1 MGVRRIFRCN
11 FRSVRMTTG
20 TTPLIVSL
28 LIGIL
33 LCPALSSVSRADLY
47 ELMTN
52 INPSQSG
59 MVAPYCGMGCW
70 YTDGSRTN
78 ILATPYNGYV
88 FDSWSGDCSG
98 SSPSASVSMTDSK
111 SCTANFAPCAD
122 QPVRIGASG
131 YNNIGAAYSIAGN
144 GDVIGMLATNLY
156 GNLMLDRPVNIT
168 LRGGYNCGYGT
179 NPSMS
184 LIQGS
189 VVIKAGSVTMD
200 NVMLVGI
207 PAAPPIPNLPPSS
220 LFDYIKV
227 VSTGETQ
234 IEFATPGKDLIAEY
248 GDTATTIQYAD
259 VGASDDWVL
268 QVGGQMPM
276 NRDVRAGDGNDLLY
290 QYGGPGPDTIYAEC
304 GAGGKTFIQAGGGA
318 RNTLTVQAASGTA
331 HIEQYGGPAGDT
343 LEVIG
348 SDGSDDVL
356 MVGGSGSDTFTY
368 NLTPGID
375 IVRIYGAGGDDLLT
389 INKNLESFTLNDG
402 DTRQVLFTTGTGGS
416 IIPVYGIGRIR
427 VIGDDGSVI
436 FFRTIPPSPPSV
448 PTPPPDTG
456 FDTVQV
462 FQGGSG
468 DVEQIAFGTPGKDK
482 IVMYGGT
489 GNATQYAEGSEGND
503 WILQVGGGGNS
514 DQTALAGEGTDTI
527 YQYGGQ
533 GESNQYA
540 AGGSGN
546 QPIIQVGGLG
556 MNTMEIVG
564 GIGSPLLEQYGG
576 PAGNTMVTTG
586 NSSNEVIVMVAGAGN
601 DVMTYNVSSGV
612 DTVRIYGGG
621 GNDSLIINK
630 RGNSFT
636 LHDGDS
642 GQVLFTVG
650 SGGSTITV
658 YEVEHIIV
666 IGDDGSSIIY
676 QR

>member
-1 MGVRRIFRCN
+1 MAACKK
-11 FRSVRMTTG
+11 
-20 TTPLIVSL
+20 
-28 LIGIL
+28 IGCIL
-33 LCPALSSVSRADLY
+33 LLLLCLLLSPALPSAAYPDQY
-47 ELMTN
+47 ELITN
-52 INPSQSG
+52 INLSQSG
-59 MVAPYCGMGCW
+59 TVLPYCGMGCW
-70 YTDGSRTN
+70 YASGSRMN
-78 ILATPYNGYV
+78 ILATPYMGYV
-88 FDSWSGDCSG
+88 FGSWSGDCSG

-111 SCTANFAPCAD
+111 SCTTNFAPCAD

-131 YNNIGAAYSIAGN
+131 YNNIGAAYGAAGN

-156 GNLMLDRPVNIT
+156 GNLMLDRPVNVT
-168 LRGGYNCGYGT
+168 LRGGYSCGYGT

-189 VVIKAGSVTMD
+189 VVIKAGSVTMG

-234 IEFATPGKDLIAEY
+234 TEFGTPGKDLIAEY

-259 VGASDDWVL
+259 VGASDDWVV

-304 GAGGKTFIQAGGGA
+304 GAGVKTFIQAGGGA

-331 HIEQYGGPAGDT
+331 HIEQYGGPDGDT

-348 SDGSDDVL
+348 SDGGDDVL
-356 MVGGSGSDTFTY
+356 MVGGPGSDTFTC

-402 DTRQVLFTTGTGGS
+402 ETRQVLFTIGTGGS
-416 IIPVYGIGRIR
+416 TITVYGVEHIR

-436 FFRTIPPSPPSV
+436 YTRTIPPSPPSV
-448 PTPPPDTG
+448 PTPPRDTG
-456 FDTVQV
+456 FDTVQM

-503 WILQVGGGGNS
+503 WILQVGGAGNS
-514 DQTALAGEGTDTI
+514 DQTALTGDGDNAI

-533 GESNQYA
+533 GDGTQYA
-540 AGGSGN
+540 EGGSGED
-546 QPIIQVGGLG
+546 IFIQVGSQGG
-556 MNTMEIVG
+556 NAMEIHGGVG
-564 GIGSPLLEQYGG
+564 SAKIEQYGG
-576 PAGNTMVTTG
+576 PVGNNMKITGGVGEDSILMAG
-586 NSSNEVIVMVAGAGN
+586 GAGN
-601 DVMTYNVSSGV
+601 DIMTYTISFGA
-612 DTVRIYGGG
+612 DLTRIYGAEGD
-621 GNDSLIINK
+621 DSLTINK
-630 RGNSFT
+630 NQKSFT
-636 LHDGDS
+636 LYDGET
-642 GQVLFTVG
+642 GQVLFTIG
-650 SGGSTITV
+650 TGGSTITV
-658 YEVEHIIV
+658 YEVEHITV
-666 IGDDGSSIIY
+666 LGDDGSSIIY